1 MAYRTFNPGE
11 RDRNW
16 REPWRSERD
25 DASYQARQR
34 YGGGESDDFERRGW
48 RQGSDYYGDD
58 MERYGGRRYGGSL
71 RDDRSPEVWR
81 GGRDEW
87 SDERYHGRG
96 LSDAFG
102 DFTSPDHDSM
112 LRWSDADA
120 GSMGGS
126 DWRRDRGDSREERYD
141 PRSAGE
147 TRRWRSDVSRYGG
160 WGSLASAMGVSAGG
174 EFKGRGPRG
183 YRRSDERIREEVC
196 DLLTDDPRIDAS
208 DVEVNVENGEV
219 TLSGTVDSR
228 TEKRRAEDLI
238 EVMPGVKDVHNR
250 LRTKQPGLLERA
262 AEAMRPHSTET
273 TRTEHGAR
281 R

>member
-1 MAYRTFNPGE
+1 
-11 RDRNW
+11 
-16 REPWRSERD
+16 
-25 DASYQARQR
+25 
-34 YGGGESDDFERRGW
+34 
-48 RQGSDYYGDD
+48 

-81 GGRDEW
+81 GGRDDW
-87 SDERYHGRG
+87 RDERYQGHGV
-96 LSDAFG
+96 SDAFG
-102 DFTSPDHDSM
+102 DFSSPDDDSM
-112 LRWSDADA
+112 LHWSDADA

-126 DWRRDRGDSREERYD
+126 GWRRDRGDWREDRYD

-147 TRRWRSDVSRYGG
+147 THRWRSDMSRYGG

-208 DVEVNVENGEV
+208 EVEVTVENGEV
-219 TLSGTVDSR
+219 TLAGAVDSR
-228 TEKRRAEDLI
+228 MEKRCAEDLI
-238 EVMPGVKDVHNR
+238 EHIPGVKDVHNR
-250 LRTKQPGLLERA
+250 LRTNQPGLLERA
-262 AEAMRPHSTET
+262 AEALRPNSTES
-273 TRTEHGAR
+273 TRSGQGAR